1 MRRIVVGGVHRCEV
15 CRLPH
20 RWCVCAARET
30 VAVPLAV
37 DVMMHRRERFRP
49 SSSGLVVSRVVEDSR
64 LCVWEREG
72 QWTPDSLRRPG
83 REVWVLHP
91 HGEAMPAAPVPESVQ
106 VVLIDGV
113 WSEAAVIARE
123 ALRWGRVVNLPMTG
137 ESRYWLRA
145 QQDGGRFSTA
155 EALIHLLRFF
165 GFQSAGDTL
174 RRHFEL
180 HVYANLRARGLKER
194 AEEFLSGSPAA
205 KAFPELLAR
214 LHERRPLVVPTRSPD
229 RRVDS
234 DATGATLPPISSP

>member
-1 MRRIVVGGVHRCEV
+1 MRRIVVGGVNRCEA

-49 SSSGLVVSRVVEDSR
+49 SSSGLVVSRVVEGSR
-64 LCVWEREG
+64 LCVWERER
-72 QWTPDSLRRPG
+72 QWTAETLRRPG

-91 HGEAMPAAPVPESVQ
+91 HGEPMPDAPAPESVQ
-106 VVLIDGV
+106 VVLVDGV

-123 ALRWGRVVNLPMTG
+123 ALGWGRVVSLPMTG

-145 QQDGGRFSTA
+145 QQEGGRFSTA
-155 EALIHLLRFF
+155 EALIHLLRCF
-165 GFQSAGDTL
+165 GFGAASETL
-174 RRHFEL
+174 RRQFEL
-180 HVYANLRARGLKER
+180 HVYANLRARGLKDR
-194 AEEFLSGSPAA
+194 AEEFLRGSPAA
-205 KAFPELLAR
+205 EAFPELLAR
-214 LHERRPLVVPTRSPD
+214 LHERRPLAPSTRDPD

-234 DATGATLPPISSP
+234 DVAGTTLPPTSTP